1 MNEGEHA
8 TESGMQIHSFTSV
21 ENVLF
26 SQINLVS
33 ESIIPLLQIP
43 GGGIAD
49 YTDFQCYDYIWLE
62 LVYSN
67 LPYSHLTSLNT

>member
-8 TESGMQIHSFTSV
+8 TESRMQIHSFTSV

-33 ESIIPLLQIP
+33 VIIIPLLQIP

-49 YTDFQCYDYIWLE
+49 YTDFQC
-62 LVYSN
+62 
-67 LPYSHLTSLNT
+67 